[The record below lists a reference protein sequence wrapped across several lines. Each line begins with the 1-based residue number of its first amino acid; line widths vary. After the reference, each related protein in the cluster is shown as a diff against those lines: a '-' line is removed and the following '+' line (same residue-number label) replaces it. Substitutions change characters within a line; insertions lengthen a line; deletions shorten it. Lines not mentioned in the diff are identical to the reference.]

1 MAGGSGERFWPLS
14 RASRPKQLLKLT
26 DPNQTL
32 LEESVRRIEPLVGK
46 EGVYV
51 ITGKS
56 LRKPIE
62 DSAILTPPHVWVEPQ
77 KKNTLGALVWVTA
90 NLIAQERV
98 DSTLAILTADHKIS
112 DPEAFRKTVELAM
125 STAEDTQGLVTC
137 GIVPTRPETG
147 YGYIE
152 LDRSSTTDLGSI
164 RSKGF
169 REKPDLESAIQFVNT
184 GDFLWN
190 SGMFFWTI
198 KAFLRELESAQPE
211 VLQICHQIANALKS
225 DEFDAAAAAF
235 DSLPSLS
242 VDYAVMEKAS
252 EVWVV
257 EAKFGW
263 DDVGAW
269 DALSRSIEAKT
280 ESGVEIGDVL
290 AIDCKNVVFYN
301 DSGKKL
307 TAVGIENIV
316 AVVTDDAILLCP
328 IDQAQRVKEV
338 VERLKKSDPNL
349 LD

>member
-1 MAGGSGERFWPLS
+1 MAGGTGERFWPLS

-32 LEESVRRIEPLVGK
+32 LEESVRRIEPLVG
-46 EGVYV
+46 ESGVYV
-51 ITGKS
+51 ITGRH
-56 LRKPIE
+56 LQKPIE
-62 DSAILTPPHVWVEPQ
+62 DSGILFPPHIWVEPQ

-90 NLIAQERV
+90 NLIAQDRE

-112 DPEAFRKTVELAM
+112 DPDAFRGMVDLAM
-125 STAEDTQGLVTC
+125 ATAEETGGLVTC

-152 LDRSSTTDLGSI
+152 LDRRTTTDSGSI

-169 REKPDLESAIQFVNT
+169 REKPDLESAIQFVNS

-190 SGMFFWTI
+190 SGMFFWTT

-211 VLQICHQIANALKS
+211 VHAICFQIANALKS
-225 DEFDAAAAAF
+225 NEIDAANAAF

-269 DALSRSIEAKT
+269 DSLTRT
-280 ESGVEIGDVL
+280 MPTNQGGNVEVGDVL

-301 DSGKKL
+301 ESGLKL

-316 AVVTDDAILLCP
+316 AVATEDAILLCP

-338 VERLKKSDPNL
+338 VERLKGENPEL
-349 LD
+349 LS